1 MEPTVL
7 NQRYRLVEL
16 VGSGGMATVYRGEDV
31 LLERDV
37 AVKFLREPYASEP
50 EFRERF
56 LHEARA
62 AARLDHPNIV
72 HIYDVGED
80 ARRPYIVMEMVKGED
95 LKALI
100 RRESPL
106 PVSKALDLIEQIC
119 AGVGHAHRAGLVH
132 CDLKPQNILV
142 TPDETIK
149 VADFGIARAFQYDV
163 GQAETDEDEEE
174 QVIWGS
180 PHYIS
185 PEQVAGKTPTPASD
199 VYSIGVMLYEML
211 TGVPPFHDPDPT
223 VLAMK
228 HLQEQP
234 APLTAL
240 NPRVPPGLEW
250 LVRKV
255 LAKEP
260 AQRYRNADQLGI
272 SVGEYRR
279 QGIEATRPQQSI
291 SQEEVATPTPPPTQS
306 RPQPAPPK
314 RTSEP
319 EAQSPPQTRD
329 SGPDWMLW
337 ALMGVAAIAVLGL
350 IPLWLF
356 VYQAYT
362 QDNGGPLPP
371 AITNGETPTSVVEEQ
386 MVSVPNLVGLGL
398 ADGRRLVESLDLE
411 IEVLGEQESNE
422 ARPGEILEQTPNSG
436 NRVPID
442 STVSVI
448 VARGQA
454 LTLPDVVGYDLDVVQ
469 EGLES
474 EGLLLN
480 IERVWSTES
489 EGKILAQEPSPES
502 EIRSGSTVTLTVSG
516 GVNLP
521 IPLGVNLGN
530 RTVLEEARL
539 LKFTYQPGE
548 NIPVT
553 LRWRCVE
560 SLDHSYKVFVHL
572 LTADMGTLITQH
584 DVEPMNGLRPTQTW
598 QPGEIINDPHQ
609 LSIPEGTPPG
619 TYQIRVGMYDEAG
632 RLPVVEAG
640 EANVI
645 DSTILVAEIV
655 INP

>member
-7 NQRYRLVEL
+7 NQRYKLIEL

-80 ARRPYIVMEMVKGED
+80 DHRPYIVMEMVEGED

-100 RRESPL
+100 RRGAPL
-106 PVSKALDLIEQIC
+106 PVSKALSLIEQIC

-163 GQAETDEDEEE
+163 GQVDEEEE

-185 PEQVAGKTPTPASD
+185 PEQVAGRAPTPASD

-211 TGVPPFHDPDPT
+211 TGVPPFHDSDPT
-223 VLAMK
+223 VLVMK

-234 APLTAL
+234 EPLTAL

-260 AQRYRNADQLGI
+260 AQRYRNADQFGI
-272 SVGEYRR
+272 SVAEYRR
-279 QGIEATRPQQSI
+279 QGIEATRPQSSI
-291 SQEEVATPTPPPTQS
+291 SQDATPPPPTPA

-314 RTSEP
+314 TVSRS
-319 EAQSPPQTRD
+319 EAQPASQASP

-337 ALMGVAAIAVLGL
+337 ALMGVAAIAVIGL

-362 QDNGGPLPP
+362 QESGPLPP
-371 AITNGETPTSVVEEQ
+371 ALTNGEMPTPIVEEA
-386 MVSVPNLVGLGL
+386 MVSVPNLVGLSL
-398 ADGRRLVESLDLE
+398 ADGRRLAESLNLD
-411 IEVLGEQESNE
+411 IKVLGEQESAD
-422 ARPGEILEQTPNSG
+422 ARPGAILEQTPNPG
-436 NRVPID
+436 TRVPFAA
-442 STVSVI
+442 TVSVI

-454 LTLPDVVGYDLDVVQ
+454 LTLPDVVGYDLNVVQ

-474 EGLLLN
+474 EGLFLN
-480 IERVWSTES
+480 IEEVWSTEPK
-489 EGKILAQEPSPES
+489 GQILAQTPAPES

-521 IPLGVNLGN
+521 IPLGVNLSD
-530 RTVLEEARL
+530 RVVLEEARL
-539 LKFTYQPGE
+539 LKFTYQSGE

-553 LRWRCVE
+553 LRWRCIQ
-560 SLDHSYKVFVHL
+560 SLDHSYKVFIHL
-572 LTADMGTLITQH
+572 LTADMGTLITQR
-584 DVEPMNGLRPTQTW
+584 DVEPVNGLKPTQTW

-609 LSIPEGTPPG
+609 LAVPEGTPPG
-619 TYQIRVGMYDEAG
+619 TYQIRVGLYDAAG
-632 RLPVVEAG
+632 RLPVSDAG
-640 EANVI
+640 GVNVV
-645 DSTILVAEIV
+645 DDTIFVAEIV
-655 INP
+655 IRP

>member
-1 MEPTVL
+1 MEPTIL

-37 AVKFLREPYASEP
+37 AVKFLREPYASES

-80 ARRPYIVMEMVKGED
+80 DHRPYIVMEMVKGED

-100 RRESPL
+100 RRDAPL

-142 TPDETIK
+142 TPDGTIK

-163 GQAETDEDEEE
+163 GQAETAEDEEE

-223 VLAMK
+223 ALAMK

-234 APLTAL
+234 EPLTAL

-260 AQRYRNADQLGI
+260 AQRYRNADQFGI
-272 SVGEYRR
+272 SISEYRR

-291 SQEEVATPTPPPTQS
+291 SQKAVATPTPPPPTSS
-306 RPQPAPPK
+306 RPQPAPPE
-314 RTSEP
+314 RISE
-319 EAQSPPQTRD
+319 PQTRA

-356 VYQAYT
+356 VYQA
-362 QDNGGPLPP
+362 
-371 AITNGETPTSVVEEQ
+371 
-386 MVSVPNLVGLGL
+386 
-398 ADGRRLVESLDLE
+398 
-411 IEVLGEQESNE
+411 
-422 ARPGEILEQTPNSG
+422 
-436 NRVPID
+436 
-442 STVSVI
+442 
-448 VARGQA
+448 
-454 LTLPDVVGYDLDVVQ
+454 
-469 EGLES
+469 
-474 EGLLLN
+474 
-480 IERVWSTES
+480 
-489 EGKILAQEPSPES
+489 
-502 EIRSGSTVTLTVSG
+502 
-516 GVNLP
+516 
-521 IPLGVNLGN
+521 
-530 RTVLEEARL
+530 
-539 LKFTYQPGE
+539 
-548 NIPVT
+548 
-553 LRWRCVE
+553 
-560 SLDHSYKVFVHL
+560 
-572 LTADMGTLITQH
+572 
-584 DVEPMNGLRPTQTW
+584 
-598 QPGEIINDPHQ
+598 
-609 LSIPEGTPPG
+609 
-619 TYQIRVGMYDEAG
+619 
-632 RLPVVEAG
+632 
-640 EANVI
+640 
-645 DSTILVAEIV
+645 
-655 INP
+655 

>member
-1 MEPTVL
+1 MESTIL

-37 AVKFLREPYASEP
+37 AVKFLREPYSSEP

-72 HIYDVGED
+72 RIYDVGED
-80 ARRPYIVMEMVKGED
+80 DHRPYIVMEMVKGED

-100 RRESPL
+100 RRAGPL
-106 PVSKALDLIEQIC
+106 PVSKALDLTEQIC

-163 GQAETDEDEEE
+163 GQAEMDEDEEE

-223 VLAMK
+223 ALAMK

-250 LVRKV
+250 LTRKV

-260 AQRYRNADQLGI
+260 AQRYRNADQFGI
-272 SVGEYRR
+272 SISEYRR

-291 SQEEVATPTPPPTQS
+291 SPEENATPTPPPAPS

-314 RTSEP
+314 RVSEP
-319 EAQSPPQTRD
+319 AAQPEPPVRD

-362 QDNGGPLPP
+362 LDNGPLPP
-371 AITNGETPTSVVEEQ
+371 AISNGETPTPVVEEQ
-386 MVSVPNLVGLGL
+386 MVSAPNLVGLGL
-398 ADGRRLVESLDLE
+398 ADGRRLAESLELE
-411 IEVLGEQESNE
+411 LEVLGEQESAE

-436 NRVPID
+436 NRVPLG
-442 STVSVI
+442 STMSVI

-480 IERVWSTES
+480 IEEVWSTEPA
-489 EGKILAQEPSPES
+489 GKILSQEPLPES
-502 EIRSGSTVTLTVSG
+502 EIRSSSTVTLTVSG

-521 IPLGVNLGN
+521 LPLGVNLGN
-530 RTVLEEARL
+530 RVVLEEARL
-539 LKFTYQPGE
+539 LKFNYQAGE

-553 LRWRCVE
+553 LRWRCVQP
-560 SLDHSYKVFVHL
+560 LDHTYKVFIHL
-572 LTADMGTLITQH
+572 LTEDMSTLITQR
-584 DVEPMNGLRPTQTW
+584 DVEPVNGLRPTQTW

-609 LSIPEGTPPG
+609 LAIPEGTPPG
-619 TYQIRVGMYDEAG
+619 SYQIRVGMYDAAG

-640 EANVI
+640 EANVV

>member
-1 MEPTVL
+1 
-7 NQRYRLVEL
+7 
-16 VGSGGMATVYRGEDV
+16 

-37 AVKFLREPYASEP
+37 AVKFLREPYASES

-80 ARRPYIVMEMVKGED
+80 DHRPYIVMEMVQGED

-100 RRESPL
+100 RREAPL
-106 PVSKALDLIEQIC
+106 PVPKALDLTKQIC
-119 AGVGHAHRAGLVH
+119 AGVGNAHRAGVVH

-142 TPDETIK
+142 TPEGTIK
-149 VADFGIARAFQYDV
+149 VADFGIARAFQHDAV
-163 GQAETDEDEEE
+163 QAVDEDSEEEEE

-199 VYSIGVMLYEML
+199 VYSIGVILYEML

-223 VLAMK
+223 ALAMK

-234 APLTAL
+234 EPLTAL

-272 SVGEYRR
+272 SIEEYER

-291 SQEEVATPTPPPTQS
+291 QAEVASTSTPPPPTRSRPAPTPSKTASESDTQS
-306 RPQPAPPK
+306 
-314 RTSEP
+314 TSQRG
-319 EAQSPPQTRD
+319 A
-329 SGPDWMLW
+329 SGPHWMLW

-356 VYQAYT
+356 VYQAYS
-362 QDNGGPLPP
+362 QDPRSLPP
-371 AITNGETPTSVVEEQ
+371 ALIDGNTPTPVVEEQ
-386 MVSVPNLVGLGL
+386 MVSVPNLVGLSL
-398 ADGRRLVESLDLE
+398 ADGRRLAESLNLS
-411 IEVLGEQESNE
+411 IEVLGEQESAD
-422 ARPGEILEQTPNSG
+422 ARPGAILEQTPNPG
-436 NRVPID
+436 IRVPIT

-448 VARGQA
+448 IARGQT

-480 IERVWSTES
+480 IEEVWSTEP
-489 EGKILAQEPSPES
+489 EGRVLSQEPAPES
-502 EIRSGSTVTLTVSG
+502 EIQSGSTVTLTVSG

-530 RTVLEEARL
+530 RVVLEEARL
-539 LKFTYQPGE
+539 LKFTYQAGE

-553 LRWRCVE
+553 LRWRCVDP
-560 SLDHSYKVFVHL
+560 LDRSYKVFVHL
-572 LTADMGTLITQH
+572 LTADMSALITQQ
-584 DVEPMNGLRPTQTW
+584 DVEPVNGLKPTQTW
-598 QPGEIINDPHQ
+598 QPGEVVNDPHQ
-609 LSIPEGTPPG
+609 LAIPEGTPPG

-632 RLPVVEAG
+632 RLPVVDAG
-640 EANVI
+640 EANVV
-645 DSTILVAEIV
+645 DHTIFVAEIV

>member
-1 MEPTVL
+1 MQPTVL
-7 NQRYRLVEL
+7 NQRYRLMEL
-16 VGSGGMATVYRGEDV
+16 VGSGGMATVYRGEDL

-80 ARRPYIVMEMVKGED
+80 DHRPYIVMEMVKGED

-100 RRESPL
+100 RREAPL
-106 PVSKALDLIEQIC
+106 PVPKALDLTKQIC
-119 AGVGHAHRAGLVH
+119 AGVGNAHRAGVVH

-142 TPDETIK
+142 TPEGTIK
-149 VADFGIARAFQYDV
+149 VADFGIARAFQYDAV
-163 GQAETDEDEEE
+163 QAADEDTEEEEE

-199 VYSIGVMLYEML
+199 VYSIGVILYEML

-223 VLAMK
+223 ALAMK

-234 APLTAL
+234 EPLTAL

-250 LVRKV
+250 LIRKV

-260 AQRYRNADQLGI
+260 AQRYRNADQFGI
-272 SVGEYRR
+272 SIEEYER
-279 QGIEATRPQQSI
+279 QGIEATRPQQSVQADVT
-291 SQEEVATPTPPPTQS
+291 STPPPPT
-306 RPQPAPPK
+306 RPRPAPPK
-314 RTSEP
+314 RTSET
-319 EAQSPPQTRD
+319 ETQSVPQRGA

-362 QDNGGPLPP
+362 QDVQSLPP
-371 AITNGETPTSVVEEQ
+371 ALTNGDTPTPVMEEQ
-386 MVSVPNLVGLGL
+386 MVSVPNLVGLSL
-398 ADGRRLVESLDLE
+398 ADGRRLAESLNLS
-411 IEVLGEQESNE
+411 IEVLGEQESTD
-422 ARPGEILEQTPNSG
+422 ARPGAILEQTPNPG
-436 NRVPID
+436 NRVPIT

-448 VARGQA
+448 IARGQA

-480 IERVWSTES
+480 IEEVWSTEP
-489 EGKILAQEPSPES
+489 EGQILSQEPPSES

-530 RTVLEEARL
+530 RVVLEEARL
-539 LKFTYQPGE
+539 LKFNYQPGE

-560 SLDHSYKVFVHL
+560 PLDHSYKVFVHL
-572 LTADMGTLITQH
+572 LTADMSTLITQH
-584 DVEPMNGLRPTQTW
+584 DVEPVNGLKPTQTW
-598 QPGEIINDPHQ
+598 QPGEIVNDPHQ
-609 LSIPEGTPPG
+609 LTIPEGTPPG
-619 TYQIRVGMYDEAG
+619 AYQIRVGMYDEAG
-632 RLPVVEAG
+632 RLPVVDAG
-640 EANVI
+640 EADVV
-645 DSTILVAEIV
+645 DSTIFVAEIV

>member
-1 MEPTVL
+1 MQPTVL
-7 NQRYRLVEL
+7 NQRYRLMEL
-16 VGSGGMATVYRGEDV
+16 VGSGGMATVYRGEDL

-80 ARRPYIVMEMVKGED
+80 DHRPYIVMEMVKGED

-100 RRESPL
+100 RREAPL
-106 PVSKALDLIEQIC
+106 PVPKALDLTKQIC
-119 AGVGHAHRAGLVH
+119 AGVGNAHRAGVVH

-142 TPDETIK
+142 TPEGTIK
-149 VADFGIARAFQYDV
+149 VADFGIARAFQYDAV
-163 GQAETDEDEEE
+163 QAADEDTEEEEE

-199 VYSIGVMLYEML
+199 VYSIGVILYEML

-223 VLAMK
+223 ALAMK

-234 APLTAL
+234 EPLTAL

-250 LVRKV
+250 LIRKV

-260 AQRYRNADQLGI
+260 AQRYRNADQFGI
-272 SVGEYRR
+272 SIEEYER
-279 QGIEATRPQQSI
+279 QGIEATRPQQSVQADVT
-291 SQEEVATPTPPPTQS
+291 STPPPPT
-306 RPQPAPPK
+306 RPRPAPPK
-314 RTSEP
+314 RTSET
-319 EAQSPPQTRD
+319 ETQSVPQRGA

-362 QDNGGPLPP
+362 QDVQSLPP
-371 AITNGETPTSVVEEQ
+371 ALTNGDTPTPVMEEQ
-386 MVSVPNLVGLGL
+386 MVSVPNLVGLSL
-398 ADGRRLVESLDLE
+398 ADGRRLVESLNLS
-411 IEVLGEQESNE
+411 IEVLGEQESTD
-422 ARPGEILEQTPNSG
+422 ARPGAILEQTPNPG
-436 NRVPID
+436 NRVPIT

-448 VARGQA
+448 IARGQA

-480 IERVWSTES
+480 IEEVWSTEP
-489 EGKILAQEPSPES
+489 EGQILSQEPPPES

-530 RTVLEEARL
+530 RVVLEEARL
-539 LKFTYQPGE
+539 LKFNYQPGE

-560 SLDHSYKVFVHL
+560 PLDHSYKVFVHL
-572 LTADMGTLITQH
+572 LTADMSTLITQH
-584 DVEPMNGLRPTQTW
+584 DVEPVNGLKPTQTW
-598 QPGEIINDPHQ
+598 QPGEIVNDPHQ
-609 LSIPEGTPPG
+609 LTIPEGTPPG
-619 TYQIRVGMYDEAG
+619 AYQIRVGMYDEAG
-632 RLPVVEAG
+632 RLPVVDAG
-640 EANVI
+640 EADVV
-645 DSTILVAEIV
+645 DSTIFVAEIV